1 MVQLFD
7 DERLDYLVA
16 DESMQIIQSPT
27 AFSFSLDAVLL
38 ANFASIPIQK
48 GSILDLCS
56 GNGAIPLLLSRHTKA
71 QIVGVEIQERIV
83 SMAKRSV
90 ELNQL
95 TEQISMLHGDI
106 RDLKGAFGHSSFD
119 VVTCN
124 PPYFKTPSS
133 TEHNQLEYLTIARHE
148 VSCTLED
155 AVKACKLHVRPGG
168 KVAMVHRPG
177 RLVDI
182 LTTFRAYN
190 LEPKRLRLVY
200 PKKGREANM
209 LLVEAIRD
217 GKADVHILPP
227 LYIYEEDGTYTEEA
241 KEIIYD

>member
-1 MVQLFD
+1 MVQLYD
-7 DERLDYLVA
+7 DERLDYLTA
-16 DESMQIIQSPT
+16 DEGMQIIQSPT

-38 ANFASIPIQK
+38 ANFASIPIK
-48 GSILDLCS
+48 RGTILDLCS
-56 GNGAIPLLLSRHTKA
+56 GNGAIPLLLSRKTSA
-71 QIVGVEIQERIV
+71 NIVGVELQERIID
-83 SMAKRSV
+83 MAKRSV
-90 ELNQL
+90 EHNHL
-95 TEQISMLHGDI
+95 TDQIHMLQGDI
-106 RDLKGAFGHSSFD
+106 RNLKGELSQSSFD

-133 TEHNQLEYLTIARHE
+133 TEHNQNEFLTIARHE
-148 VSCTLED
+148 VYCTLED
-155 AVKACKLHVRPGG
+155 AVKACKLHVKPGG

-182 LTTFRAYN
+182 VATFRSFR

-209 LLVEAIRD
+209 LLVEGIRD
-217 GKADVHILPP
+217 GKADLHILPP
-227 LYIYEEDGTYTEEA
+227 LYIYNEDGTYTDEA